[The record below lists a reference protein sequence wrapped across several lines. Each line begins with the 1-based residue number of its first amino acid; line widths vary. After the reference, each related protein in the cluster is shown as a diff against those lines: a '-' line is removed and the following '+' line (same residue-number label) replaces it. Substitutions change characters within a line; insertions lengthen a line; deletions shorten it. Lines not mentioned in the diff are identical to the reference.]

1 MSDLQTPAS
10 DPAAPALPEDAAALP
25 GGATAPALPED
36 AAPAGDAPAG
46 DAPAA
51 PTAGR
56 KGATEVEPL
65 PRAHAVLARR
75 TAESRA
81 TVPDVTYA
89 VEVDMGEAE
98 ALRSQLAAL
107 APAPAAAPLTGDFVV
122 RACALAL
129 RDHPQANGAYK
140 DGAWERY
147 ARVNVGVT
155 LPDVPATVPTLFDA
169 DRKDVRA
176 LAAERQLLEDRV
188 RAGTATPPELSG
200 ATFTVAD
207 LSAHGIRDFVPVVPL
222 GQAGVLAVGAV
233 EERPVV
239 RAGAVVPGVTLRLT
253 LACDHRILHG
263 AGAAAFL
270 RRVRELLEQPL
281 ALALPG

>member
-1 MSDLQTPAS
+1 MASLGPVTDVPTTSPEPQSPA
-10 DPAAPALPEDAAALP
+10 
-25 GGATAPALPED
+25 
-36 AAPAGDAPAG
+36 
-46 DAPAA
+46 
-51 PTAGR
+51 AGR
-56 KGATEVEPL
+56 KGATEVEAL
-65 PRAHAVLARR
+65 SRAQALLARR

-89 VEVDMGEAE
+89 VEVDMGAAE
-98 ALRSQLAAL
+98 ELRAQLAAL
-107 APAPAAAPLTGDFVV
+107 SPAPAAGPAIGDLAI

-129 RDHPQANGAYK
+129 HDHPRANGAYK

-147 ARVNVGVT
+147 ARVNVGVVV
-155 LPDVPATVPTLFDA
+155 PDVPASVFTLFDA

-176 LAAERQLLEDRV
+176 LAAERRGLEARV

-207 LSAHGIRDFVPVVPL
+207 LSAHGVRDFVPVVPL
-222 GQAGVLAVGAV
+222 GQAGVLAVGAA

-239 RAGAVVPGVTLRLT
+239 RAGAVVPGSTLRLT

-263 AGAAAFL
+263 ADAAAFL
-270 RRVRELLEQPL
+270 RRVRELLERPL
-281 ALALPG
+281 ALVLPEGEDPGGPSGDGHDPTGF

>member
-1 MSDLQTPAS
+1 VSEPQTSPPAPEAPGVPADGAPS
-10 DPAAPALPEDAAALP
+10 AAPAP
-25 GGATAPALPED
+25 G
-36 AAPAGDAPAG
+36 
-46 DAPAA
+46 
-51 PTAGR
+51 AGR
-56 KGATEVEPL
+56 KGATDVEAL
-65 PRAHAVLARR
+65 SRAQALLARR

-98 ALRSQLAAL
+98 ALRARLAAL
-107 APAPAAAPLTGDFVV
+107 APAPAAAPTAGDLAI

-147 ARVNVGVT
+147 GRVNVGVV
-155 LPDVPATVPTLFDA
+155 VPEAPASVPTLFDA
-169 DRKDVRA
+169 DRKDA
-176 LAAERQLLEDRV
+176 GTLARERRELEARV

-207 LSAHGIRDFVPVVPL
+207 LSAHGVRDFVPVVPL

-233 EERPVV
+233 EPRPVV
-239 RAGAVVPGVTLRLT
+239 RAGSVVAGHTLRLT

-263 AGAAAFL
+263 ADAAAFL

-281 ALALPG
+281 ALVLPPA

>member
-1 MSDLQTPAS
+1 VTDLQTPPPEPEAPVAAPEG
-10 DPAAPALPEDAAALP
+10 PAAPA
-25 GGATAPALPED
+25 
-36 AAPAGDAPAG
+36 
-46 DAPAA
+46 
-51 PTAGR
+51 AGR

-65 PRAHAVLARR
+65 PRPHALLARR

-98 ALRSQLAAL
+98 GLRAQLAAL
-107 APAPAAAPLTGDFVV
+107 GPAPAAAPAAGDLAI

-147 ARVNVGVT
+147 ARVNLGVVV
-155 LPDVPATVPTLFDA
+155 PGVPASVPTLFDA
-169 DRKDVRA
+169 DRKDVRT
-176 LAAERQLLEDRV
+176 LAAERRTLEERV
-188 RAGTATPPELSG
+188 RSGTATPPELSG

-207 LSAHGIRDFVPVVPL
+207 LSAHGVRDFVPVVPL

-233 EERPVV
+233 EARPVV
-239 RAGAVVPGVTLRLT
+239 RAGAVVPGHTLRLT

-263 AGAAAFL
+263 ADAAAFL
-270 RRVRELLEQPL
+270 RRVRELLEEPL
-281 ALALPG
+281 VLVLPAGKPRED

>member
-1 MSDLQTPAS
+1 VTDAQTTSAEPGSAAPLGESAATPA
-10 DPAAPALPEDAAALP
+10 
-25 GGATAPALPED
+25 
-36 AAPAGDAPAG
+36 
-46 DAPAA
+46 
-51 PTAGR
+51 AGR
-56 KGATEVEPL
+56 KGATDVEQLSRPQAL
-65 PRAHAVLARR
+65 LARR

-89 VEVDMGEAE
+89 VEVDMGAAE
-98 ALRSQLAAL
+98 LLRGELAAL
-107 APAPAAAPLTGDFVV
+107 GAAPASGDLVL

-129 RDHPQANGAYK
+129 REHPQANGAYK

-147 ARVNVGVT
+147 ARVNVGVIV
-155 LPDVPATVPTLFDA
+155 PDVPASVPTLFDA

-176 LAAERQLLEDRV
+176 LAAERRTLEERV

-207 LSAHGIRDFVPVVPL
+207 LSAHGVRDFVPVVPL

-233 EERPVV
+233 EDRPVV
-239 RAGAVVPGVTLRLT
+239 RAGAVVAGRTLRLT

-263 AGAAAFL
+263 ANAAALL
-270 RRVRELLEQPL
+270 RRVRGLLERPL
-281 ALALPG
+281 ALVLPEA